1 MDFWPGRVHTTSC
14 MPRVHYGIIAVLESP
29 RPRQLHSY
37 RNLPC
42 LDGKHERGSD
52 TEIETV
58 IRFDDWLDTSNEHHV
73 LHIIVR
79 THCVQEIASI
89 AAPRLC
95 AKTEDKSRLATHSLR
110 LFLRVLPREELD
122 EEVFHA
128 KSKRVDFFPRTRR
141 IYHHDFKS
149 AKELLKLVS
158 VEWFR
163 MSFNLTSVMTLY
175 ISIWAMFLLV
185 VNHVMQSTSFSSLRT
200 YLPVHDIAP

>member
-1 MDFWPGRVHTTSC
+1 MHAKGALWNHCSFGITETTS
-14 MPRVHYGIIAVLESP
+14 IAFL
-29 RPRQLHSY
+29 QK
-37 RNLPC
+37 LPC

-73 LHIIVR
+73 LHIVVG
-79 THCVQEIASI
+79 THCIQEITFI

-95 AKTEDKSRLATHSLR
+95 AKMEDKSRLATHSLR

-128 KSKRVDFFPRTRR
+128 KSKRIDFFPRTRR
-141 IYHHDFKS
+141 IHHHDFKS
-149 AKELLKLVS
+149 AEELLKLVS
-158 VEWFR
+158 AEWSR
-163 MSFNLTSVMTLY
+163 TSFNLTSVMTLY

-185 VNHVMQSTSFSSLRT
+185 VNHIMQSTSFFLRT